1 MQRQLELERASFNQL
16 PELEKFFEGVFPE
29 GIEDRPL
36 VIKILSMVSLY
47 RRLPL
52 EAVVNLF
59 SHEEPQLLAD
69 ILMGLARAGWLGWD
83 ERREDFTTYNLPPE
97 VMQKVF
103 SKMFPMPMLEPP
115 KWLHKDT
122 DSPYL
127 TEKRSQSVL
136 GEYNGQR
143 TNLDTLNIL
152 NQIPLRVNQDVLAM
166 GLPTNDPKFHRN
178 ASEVYSVLGDNPFW
192 ITWQFDFRGRVY
204 ARGYHLN
211 PQGEDW
217 QKAIVD
223 FAY

>member
-1 MQRQLELERASFNQL
+1 MQRQLELEHASFNQL

-29 GIEDRPL
+29 GVEDRPL

-83 ERREDFTTYNLPPE
+83 ERREDFTTYNLPPD
-97 VMQKVF
+97 VMQRVF
-103 SKMFPMPMLEPP
+103 SKKFPMPMLEPP
-115 KWLHKDT
+115 EWLYKDT
-122 DSPYL
+122 DSPYY
-127 TEKRSQSVL
+127 TENRSQSVL

-152 NQIPLRVNQDVLAM
+152 NQIPLKVNQDVLAM
-166 GLPTNDPKFHRN
+166 GLPTHDPKFHRN
-178 ASEVYSVLGDNPFW
+178 ASEVYAVLGDNSFW

-223 FAY
+223 FAD